1 MKTQDVYL
9 ISPSTVKAMTSA
21 NLNVSDDILSYAIRN
36 AQDMHLRFIVG
47 DDILASLKK
56 QAEQKINKVKDSIDE
71 PYNTLLYDYVLPFL
85 AAQSVVEAC
94 IPMTFKIRNIG
105 VVKNNDTNAET
116 LQLSDVLRI
125 KNYYEGIACDAANR
139 LSKYLNDNS
148 KDFVELK
155 GKCQCKINKHYAAV
169 GLWLG

>member
-36 AQDMHLRFIVG
+36 AQDMHLRYIVG

-56 QAEQKINKVKDSIDE
+56 QAEQKINKVKDSMDE

-105 VVKNNDTNAET
+105 VVKNNDTNA
-116 LQLSDVLRI
+116 
-125 KNYYEGIACDAANR
+125 
-139 LSKYLNDNS
+139 
-148 KDFVELK
+148 
-155 GKCQCKINKHYAAV
+155 
-169 GLWLG
+169 

>member
-71 PYNTLLYDYVLPFL
+71 P
-85 AAQSVVEAC
+85 
-94 IPMTFKIRNIG
+94 
-105 VVKNNDTNAET
+105 
-116 LQLSDVLRI
+116 
-125 KNYYEGIACDAANR
+125 
-139 LSKYLNDNS
+139 
-148 KDFVELK
+148 
-155 GKCQCKINKHYAAV
+155 
-169 GLWLG
+169 